1 MANLNLHGDVSKNE
15 ELLNKAYSDL
25 IVFGKLFS
33 PQDFLA
39 SATPHF
45 HVEVGK
51 LLLDKKIQQLGLVLP
66 RDHAKSTLASTAIL
80 HRFLFASKD
89 RPEFIAWIGEAQ
101 DQATDNLNWLMSH
114 IYSNPA
120 IHYYFG
126 DLQGDKWT
134 KTEFTTSNG
143 CRMIA
148 KGTSQRLRG
157 KKQLSTRYTGMVL
170 DDFESEL
177 NTKTPEARMHIK
189 NWVTAAVYPAIDF
202 DKNGFL
208 WCNGTIVH
216 YDSFLNNLV
225 REHSAAKKN
234 GEDFSW
240 KVVTYKAILDDGN
253 PLWPSR
259 WPLKKLEE
267 RKQFYI
273 DSGTPAKFYQEY
285 MNQAKSPED
294 QIFSEEDITDGLYK
308 GNVRYDDSADSWR
321 IELEDGKK
329 EYVNIYIG
337 VDPASTINSY
347 SDFSVI
353 MVIGV
358 TAEYDYYVL
367 DYWRKRVLPMECAD
381 EIFRFVKQYS
391 PVRRVNIET
400 IAYQEMLR
408 DYVYKKSKSEGIFI
422 PGIEKGIKGYGNQ
435 KKKDRLFEGLQ
446 PMFKQGAVHLKKTH
460 HEFIGELLD
469 FPKGSH
475 DDCID
480 AFWLSTQYARGNP
493 KAGKAKRTKGK
504 DGKYYKKGKIYNWIT
519 GARQ

>member
-1 MANLNLHGDVSKNE
+1 MANLNLNGNISKNE
-15 ELLNKAYSDL
+15 EILNKAYGDL
-25 IVFGKLFS
+25 ITFGKLFS

-39 SATPHF
+39 SATPKF
-45 HVEVGK
+45 HNQVGK
-51 LLLDKKIQQLGLVLP
+51 LLINKEIQQLALVLP
-66 RDHAKSTLASTAIL
+66 RDHAKSTLAATAVL
-80 HRFLFASKD
+80 HRFLFATKD
-89 RPEFIAWIGEAQ
+89 SPEFIAWVGEAQ
-101 DQATDNLNWLMSH
+101 DQAIDNLNWIMTH
-114 IYSNPA
+114 IYENPA

-134 KTEFTTSNG
+134 KSEFTLNNG

-157 KKQLSTRYTGMVL
+157 KKQLSTRYTGIIL

-177 NTKTPEARMHIK
+177 NTKTPEGRLQIK
-189 NWVTAAVYPAIDF
+189 NWVTAAIYPAIDF

-216 YDSFLNNLV
+216 YDSFLNGLV
-225 REHSAAKKN
+225 REHINAEKS

-240 KVVTYKAILDDGN
+240 EVLTYKAILDDGTS
-253 PLWPSR
+253 LWPSR
-259 WPLKKLEE
+259 WPLKKLEA

-294 QIFSEEDITDGLYK
+294 QIFSEEDINEGYYK
-308 GNVRYDDSADSWR
+308 GNARFDEQADSWY
-321 IELEDGKK
+321 IQLDDDTKK
-329 EYVNIYIG
+329 YINIYIG
-337 VDPASTINSY
+337 VDPASTINTY

-358 TAEYDYYVL
+358 TSDFDYYVL
-367 DYWRKRVLPMECAD
+367 EYWRKRVLPMECAD
-381 EIFRFVKQYS
+381 EIFRIFERYS

-408 DYVYKKSKSEGIFI
+408 DYVYKRSKKEGLFI
-422 PGIEKGIKGYGNQ
+422 PGIERGIKNYGNK

-446 PMFKQGAVHLKKTH
+446 PMFKQGAVHLKKNH

-480 AFWLSTQYARGNP
+480 AFWLSTQFARGNP
-493 KAGKAKRTKGK
+493 KAGNKLKTKNK
-504 DGKYYKKGKIYNWIT
+504 DGSYSYKRKIYDWMT
-519 GARQ
+519 GRRV

>member
-1 MANLNLHGDVSKNE
+1 MANLNLNGNVSKNE
-15 ELLNKAYSDL
+15 EILNSAYTDL
-25 IVFGKLFS
+25 ITFGKLFS

-39 SATPHF
+39 SATPKF
-45 HVEVGK
+45 HNKVGK
-51 LLLDKKIQQLGLVLP
+51 LLINRKIQQLALVLP
-66 RDHAKSTLASTAIL
+66 RDHAKSTLASAAVL
-80 HRFLFASKD
+80 HRFLFATKD
-89 RPEFIAWIGEAQ
+89 APEFIAWIGEAQ
-101 DQATDNLNWLMSH
+101 DQAIDNLNWIMTH
-114 IYSNPA
+114 IYENPA

-134 KTEFTTSNG
+134 KSEFTLNNG

-157 KKQLSTRYTGMVL
+157 KKQLSTRYTGIVL

-177 NTKTPEARMHIK
+177 NTKTPEGRQQIK

-202 DKNGFL
+202 DKKGFL

-216 YDSFLNNLV
+216 YDSFLNGIV
-225 REHSAAKKN
+225 KEHMNAKKS

-240 KVVTYKAILDDGN
+240 DVVTYKAILDDGT

-259 WPLKKLEE
+259 WPLKKLEQ

-294 QIFSEEDITDGLYK
+294 QIFSEEDINEGYYK
-308 GNVRYDDSADSWR
+308 GNARFDGQADSWY
-321 IELEDGKK
+321 LQFDDDSKK
-329 EYVNIYIG
+329 YINIYIG
-337 VDPASTINSY
+337 VDPASSITSY

-358 TAEYDYYVL
+358 TAEFDYYVL
-367 DYWRKRVLPMECAD
+367 EYWRKRVLPMECAD
-381 EIFRFVKQYS
+381 EIFKLFKRYS

-408 DYVYKKSKSEGIFI
+408 DYVYKRSKKEGLFI

-446 PMFKQGAVHLKKTH
+446 PMFKQGAVHLKKNH

-480 AFWLSTQYARGNP
+480 AFWLSTQFARGNP
-493 KAGKAKRTKGK
+493 KAGNEKKIKQK
-504 DGKYYKKGKIYNWIT
+504 DGTYGYKRKIYDWMT
-519 GARQ
+519 GRRI